1 MEAEM
6 TQERPHIG
14 NRVVAK
20 VLSVRGHCYWGHYPG
35 QEMEVSCHN
44 TGGMCGFL
52 YHDIFPTIAML
63 QFGGAYPWGEP
74 DVVEVECPDRQNV
87 VKVQLRRVK

>member
-1 MEAEM
+1 M
-6 TQERPHIG
+6 TQERQQIG
-14 NRVVAK
+14 HRVVARVTGVK
-20 VLSVRGHCYWGHYPG
+20 GHCYWGHQAG

-52 YHDIFPTIAML
+52 YHDIFPSISML
-63 QFGGAYPWGEP
+63 QFGGAFPWGEK

-87 VKVQLRRVK
+87 VKVQLRRLP